1 MSSMPASLISSRR
14 CVCVI
19 VGQSAGSVV
28 GGTSA
33 LPVAWVN
40 PRAEHHG
47 VMAPSVGMSRS
58 FVGDYD
64 GVFNA
69 ACWAAVESGMTLH
82 HADRVAG
89 VISLTTAG
97 SFASWGERVGVRLGQ
112 GASGC
117 VQVSARSE
125 LKFGLVDWGT
135 NAKNLDRLFRQM
147 DAFLGSPAQ

>member
-1 MSSMPASLISSRR
+1 
-14 CVCVI
+14 
-19 VGQSAGSVV
+19 
-28 GGTSA
+28 
-33 LPVAWVN
+33 
-40 PRAEHHG
+40 
-47 VMAPSVGMSRS
+47 MAPSVGLTRT
-58 FVGDYD
+58 FPGDYD
-64 GVFNA
+64 AVFNA

-89 VISLTTAG
+89 VISLTTSA

-112 GASGC
+112 DAPGW

-147 DAFLGSPAQ
+147 DVALGSPAQ